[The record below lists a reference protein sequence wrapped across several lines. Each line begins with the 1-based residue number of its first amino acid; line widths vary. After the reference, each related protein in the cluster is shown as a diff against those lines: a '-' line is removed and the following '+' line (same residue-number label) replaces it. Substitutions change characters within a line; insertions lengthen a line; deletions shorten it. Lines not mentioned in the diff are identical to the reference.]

1 MRIIIEPL
9 PTVLQEGYEGVRA
22 LTSLARNLI
31 AVQIGA
37 DRLAVTSQMSRDRR
51 DRPTLTTQC
60 VSIHVFLPRKHPGPR
75 TGRTCAR
82 RLSTTHRS
90 QFDTPGEITR

>member
-1 MRIIIEPL
+1 MWIIGEPL
-9 PTVLQEGYEGVRA
+9 LAVLQEGHEGVRA
-22 LTSLARNLI
+22 LTSLARDLI

-37 DRLAVTSQMSRDRR
+37 DRLAVTSQMTCDRR

-60 VSIHVFLPRKHPGPR
+60 VSIHVFLPREHPGPR
-75 TGRTCAR
+75 PGRTCAR

-90 QFDTPGEITR
+90 QFDTPGKITR